1 MVTVELS
8 PLVFFFDDLS
18 PHGPGVLGCESHD
31 VPCSAYSLAAA
42 RACGAESS
50 PLRALATYE
59 AQGLPMPKLGFNEIC
74 VRTPFVSDVAQTGHT
89 LGFIDEILVQV
100 GETVA
105 VDQTVAVIET
115 DKAAID
121 IRSPVAGQISKLC
134 VSPEDKVYELHPS
147 QS

>member
-1 MVTVELS
+1 MSRAALPRS
-8 PLVFFFDDLS
+8 LLRR
-18 PHGPGVLGCESHD
+18 LA
-31 VPCSAYSLAAA
+31 VPN
-42 RACGAESS
+42 RV

-134 VSPEDKVYELHPS
+134 VSPEDKVYELHPVAIVS
-147 QS
+147 GAESPRVRLKSPEMGKVPRRPPGREAE